1 MYLEIRILDF
11 RVMLDISG
19 EEEVPLRR
27 MAFTRFR
34 WPFSNEGGEY
44 PVEFGGCTGIFTNLA
59 KFFTILTVLSN
70 IFGYETDNNSCVLC
84 VSRFGGSECAEL
96 EAV

>member
-1 MYLEIRILDF
+1 MYKIEGN
-11 RVMLDISG
+11 SG
-19 EEEVPLRR
+19 YGRKIG
-27 MAFTRFR
+27 F
-34 WPFSNEGGEY
+34 GGEY